1 MYTMVLMMAVTSGG
15 EVSSFG
21 HRNKGCNGDGASCQ
35 GVVAVAAP
43 AGCNGSYAAVDNGSC
58 QGGGKSRGGFL
69 GLRNKSGRKGGNS
82 CQGGDSIGGA
92 CYGNAYNGGVYNGG
106 GSCHGGVVAAPDCG
120 GCPPVVYG
128 AAPVTG
134 GTTPPV
140 IMPKVEDPKVLPKK
154 EDPKLKDKTESN

>member
-15 EVSSFG
+15 DVSGFG
-21 HRNKGCNGDGASCQ
+21 HRNKGCNGDAASCH
-35 GVVAVAAP
+35 GAVVAAAP
-43 AGCNGSYAAVDNGSC
+43 IGCTGYAPVDNCSC

-69 GLRNKSGRKGGNS
+69 GLRNKSGRKGGDNS
-82 CQGGDSIGGA
+82 C
-92 CYGNAYNGGVYNGG
+92 NG
-106 GSCHGGVVAAPDCG
+106 GSCHGAIVVAPDCG

-140 IMPKVEDPKVLPKK
+140 IMPKVEDPK
-154 EDPKLKDKTESN
+154 PKLKTEEPKPKTESN